1 MIVLHNA
8 LLYWIRWFGRQVVH
22 RSGDQGML
30 LPLVE
35 HQFEQELRCGPRCS
49 FCATT
54 HGPFLK
60 VESLFVLRMCPPAR
74 SPQPRSAE
82 HRVEMTGPDQ
92 PSELLAHHDPG
103 KPWLKWRCHA
113 RLRPPGDAPVG
124 PGAAH
129 RRRACRLVGQLA
141 GRAIAGYL
149 PAVERLTWNT
159 DGPACGH
166 QIRGLEAAGT

>member
-1 MIVLHNA
+1 VPA
-8 LLYWIRWFGRQVVH
+8 CQVT
-22 RSGDQGML
+22 RSTSNRG
-30 LPLVE
+30 LPN
-35 HQFEQELRCGPRCS
+35 
-49 FCATT
+49 T
-54 HGPFLK
+54 
-60 VESLFVLRMCPPAR
+60 
-74 SPQPRSAE
+74 
-82 HRVEMTGPDQ
+82 RVEMTGPDQ

-124 PGAAH
+124 PEAAH

-141 GRAIAGYL
+141 GRANAGYL

-166 QIRGLEAAGT
+166 QIRGLEAAGNLASSWKGSAG